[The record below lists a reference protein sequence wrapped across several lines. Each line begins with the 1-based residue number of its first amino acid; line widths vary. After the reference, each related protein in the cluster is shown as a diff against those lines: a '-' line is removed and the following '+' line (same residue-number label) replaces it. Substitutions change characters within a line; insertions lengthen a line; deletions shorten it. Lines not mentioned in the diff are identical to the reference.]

1 MEYSNKI
8 IKEIYP
14 KDGSYNGNIDSYLQA
29 GQTAIDSIQ
38 NAMKLSNKDISTV
51 KNILDFP
58 SGGGRILRH
67 LKVNFPNSSITAG
80 DIEKDAVDFCHK
92 WFNAKLLYSQKEF
105 EKIIFEE
112 KYNLI
117 WCGSLFT
124 HLKRT
129 SWESLLNTFSNILE
143 NQGLL
148 VFTVHGRNIVQNL
161 TKEIRT
167 YGLTAEQIRDLLGQY
182 KSEGFGYVNYTDW
195 EDYGI
200 SLSSP
205 SAVFKILEKR
215 SDLEIVMYLERG
227 LNQHQDVIACFK
239 RHENFTTA

>member
-14 KDGSYNGNIDSYLQA
+14 KDGQYNGNLDFYLRA

-38 NAMKLSNKDISTV
+38 KAMKLANKDISTV

-67 LKVNFPNSSITAG
+67 LKVNFPNSSITAC
-80 DIEKDAVDFCHK
+80 DIEKDAVNFCHK
-92 WFNAKLLYSQKEF
+92 WFNAKPMYSQKEF
-105 EKIIFEE
+105 EKIIFKE
-112 KYNLI
+112 KYDLI

-129 SWESLLNTFSNILE
+129 NWISLLNMFSRILK

-148 VFTVHGRNIVQNL
+148 VFTVHGRNIVQNFI
-161 TKEIRT
+161 KEHRT
-167 YGLTAEQIRDLLGQY
+167 YGLDEKQIQELLIQY
-182 KSEGFGYVNYTDW
+182 KTEGFGYVDYTDS
-195 EDYGI
+195 EDYGM

-205 SAVFKILEKR
+205 SSVFTILEKKI
-215 SDLEIVMYLERG
+215 DLEIVMYLEKG
-227 LNQHQDVIACFK
+227 LNQNQDVIACFK
-239 RHENFTTA
+239 RNENFTTA

>member
-14 KDGSYNGNIDSYLQA
+14 QDGSYNGNIDFYLRA

-38 NAMKLSNKDISTV
+38 KAMKLVNKDISTV

-92 WFNAKLLYSQKEF
+92 WFNAKVLYSQKEF
-105 EKIIFEE
+105 EKIIFKE
-112 KYNLI
+112 KYDLI

-129 SWESLLNTFSNILE
+129 RWDSLLDMFSSILE

-148 VFTVHGRNIVQNL
+148 VFTTHGRNIVQNFI
-161 TKEIRT
+161 KEHRT
-167 YGLTAEQIRDLLGQY
+167 YGLNAEQIQELLIQY
-182 KSEGFGYVNYTDW
+182 KTEGFGYVNYTDSG
-195 EDYGI
+195 DYGI

-205 SAVFKILEKR
+205 SSVFTILEKKL
-215 SDLEIVMYLERG
+215 DLEIVMYLERG
-227 LNQHQDVIACFK
+227 LNKHQDVIACFK
-239 RHENFTTA
+239 RHENFTTS